1 MSRLSRLTALSFAGL
16 AALATTSGRSA
27 LQAQQAPPTYPCRG
41 FDEPMHRSPQQ
52 ISRGRVLP
60 LRGKFVLPGGGFCD
74 RNTVKTPPALTLK
87 FHPAGGAEV
96 DKTAGMEVRDYGKG
110 NSFVWD
116 DEAHWKFD
124 LGTGNLP
131 DDGEYVASMVS
142 GDEKE
147 YHVDPPC
154 TITFNLHG
162 GGGNEKEK

>member
-1 MSRLSRLTALSFAGL
+1 VRRAILSAIAL
-16 AALATTSGRSA
+16 AALSGRPPA
-27 LQAQQAPPTYPCRG
+27 EARQAAPVYPCRG

-60 LRGKFVLPGGGFCD
+60 LRGKLTLPGGAFCD

-87 FHPAGGAEV
+87 FRPEGGAEV

-131 DDGEYVASMVS
+131 DDGEYVARLVS

-147 YHVDPPC
+147 YRVEPPC
-154 TITFNLHG
+154 EIVFHLHG